1 MSFIKNNLKINVFSP
16 FKYRDFTYL
25 WLGGV
30 TAGMA
35 MSMKILISTQ
45 WLYDETGSSIIV
57 GLLGIAQLIQMPVV
71 IYGGVMADVSDRKK
85 LMVYTQLVSFLL
97 LLFLGILAQAE
108 RLMPWHVFF
117 VIIITGITNMLGN
130 SSRPAML
137 PRVIPKQYITE
148 AIGLSSASFQVSS
161 IISPLIFW
169 KSFEYLG
176 PAGAFYVAAS
186 IAFVS
191 VFSPLMINASGESKE
206 RNKEKAI
213 NSIKEGYKFISTHP
227 ILPGLY
233 LLDIFVT
240 IVSFYRNLFPVF
252 SSQLYSKGVEGTG
265 LLNAFNS
272 FGTIFGASI
281 VMYTS
286 KLKNKGQIVLV
297 ATFAYSLL
305 LMLFGINKSLYIGLG
320 LVALLGLT
328 DGISMVMR
336 QAIVQLTTPDRLL
349 GRASSAHSFTAM
361 GANHIG
367 HFEVGLLSAIVGAGT
382 TMLLG
387 GIIASVVTLLFW
399 VFYSSIRNYRYV
411 SEL

>member
-1 MSFIKNNLKINVFSP
+1 MNFIKNNLKINVFSP
-16 FKYRDFTYL
+16 FQYRDFTYL

-30 TAGMA
+30 TAGIT

-97 LLFLGILAQAE
+97 LLFLGILAQGE
-108 RLMPWHVFF
+108 RLLPWHVFF

-148 AIGLSSASFQVSS
+148 AIGLSSASFQISS

-206 RNKEKAI
+206 INKEKAI

-272 FGTIFGASI
+272 IGTIFGASI

-297 ATFAYSLL
+297 ATFVYSLL

>member
-1 MSFIKNNLKINVFSP
+1 MNSLKNNLLINVFVP
-16 FKYRDFTYL
+16 FNYRDFTYL
-25 WLGGV
+25 WLSGV
-30 TAGMA
+30 TAGRT
-35 MSMKILISTQ
+35 MSMIMLISTQ

-71 IYGGVMADVSDRKK
+71 VYGGVMADVSDRKK
-85 LMVYTQLVSFLL
+85 LMIYTQLVSFLL
-97 LLFLGILAQAE
+97 LLLLAILAQGE
-108 RLMPWHVFF
+108 RLMPWHVFT
-117 VIIITGITNMLGN
+117 VIIVTGITSMLGN

-137 PRVIPKQYITE
+137 PRVIPKKHITE

-176 PAGAFYVAAS
+176 PAGAFYIAAG

-191 VFSPLMINASGESKE
+191 VFSPLMINASGEAKE
-206 RNKEKAI
+206 RKKEKPI
-213 NSIKEGYKFISTHP
+213 NSIKEGYKFIATHP

-272 FGTIFGASI
+272 IGTIFGASI

-297 ATFAYSLL
+297 ATFAYSLF
-305 LMLFGINKSLYIGLG
+305 LMFFGLNQNLYIGLG

-336 QAIVQLTTPDRLL
+336 QAIVQLTTPDKLL

-367 HFEVGLLSAIVGAGT
+367 HFEVGLLSALVGAGT

-387 GIIASVVTLLFW
+387 GIIACIVTLLFW
-399 VFYSSIRNYRYV
+399 VFYSSIRNYKYNP
-411 SEL
+411 EL